1 MSAAADFQR
10 WHLEQT
16 AQNQLVRGRCPQPE
30 PLLMRAEIPSP
41 SLNRYFYTTVGADWQ
56 WKDRLPWTHEQWKDY
71 VERPSLQTWVLYVQG
86 TPAGYLELDQQGDN
100 VEIAYFGLLKE
111 FTGRGLG
118 GWFLGEAIARA
129 WAIEGTRRV
138 WVHTCSY
145 DHPAALA
152 NYQARGMRLFKTET
166 KY

>member
-1 MSAAADFQR
+1 MSAAADFRR

-16 AQNQLVRGRCPQPE
+16 AQDQLIRSRTPQPE

-41 SLNRYFYTTVGADWQ
+41 SLNRYFYTAVGADWQ
-56 WKDRLPWTHEQWKDY
+56 WKDRLPWTYEQWKEY
-71 VERPSLQTWVLYVQG
+71 VDRPSLQTWVLYMQG
-86 TPAGYLELDQQGDN
+86 TPAGYLELDQQVHD

-118 GWFLGEAIARA
+118 GWFLSESIARA
-129 WAIEGTRRV
+129 WDIPGTRRV

-152 NYQARGMRLFKTET
+152 NYQARGMRVFKTET
-166 KY
+166 QY